1 MKQFFRFAAFAGLV
15 WTVIV
20 LAFVLFKNTRENDLS
35 RQLRALAGVHLG
47 AAPEDM
53 TNEVIR
59 IPRESV
65 DIVKNLSYDAHRQT
79 DDFSVALLL
88 SAATTAVLSVLLFV
102 SAKRQREAHAHEH
115 G

>member
-1 MKQFFRFAAFAGLV
+1 MKQFFRFAALAGLV

-20 LAFVLFKNTRENDLS
+20 LTFVFLENTREDDLS
-35 RQLRALAGVHLG
+35 RQLRALAGTRLG

-65 DIVKNLSYDAHRQT
+65 DIVWNLAREERRRTDA
-79 DDFSVALLL
+79 FSVALLF
-88 SAATTAVLSVLLFV
+88 SAATTAVLSVLLL
-102 SAKRQREAHAHEH
+102 SSTKGKRGQ
-115 G
+115 